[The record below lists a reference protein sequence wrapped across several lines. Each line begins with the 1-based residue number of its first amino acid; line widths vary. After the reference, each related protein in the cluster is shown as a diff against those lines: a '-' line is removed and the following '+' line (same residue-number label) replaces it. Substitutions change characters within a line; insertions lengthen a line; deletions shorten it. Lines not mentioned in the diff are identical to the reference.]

1 MTETT
6 LQTPDAC
13 RQRAAVMASDAD
25 QLCALPS
32 QWYAVSYFYAAY
44 HTVRA
49 ALIQDSVFSDLNRLK
64 AHNIQ
69 WTPDDRRATHHQARK
84 GRTQANAPG
93 VNDLVK
99 TLYPEIAIEYIQL
112 HSASVAV
119 RYGLGLGG
127 YDAKALATAYTTIA
141 EAAEAGTLTAPQGS
155 A

>member
-1 MTETT
+1 MER
-6 LQTPDAC
+6 DAE
-13 RQRAAVMASDAD
+13 
-25 QLCALPS
+25 QLNALPS

-49 ALIQDSVFSDLNRLK
+49 ALMEDAIFSDLPRLK
-64 AHNIQ
+64 AHDPH

-84 GRTQANAPG
+84 SRTRPNPPG

-99 TLYPEIAIEYIQL
+99 ALYPQIAIEYVQL

-119 RYGLGLGG
+119 RYGLGLSG
-127 YDAKALATAYTTIA
+127 YDPSALASAYQTIA
-141 EAAEAGTLTAPQGS
+141 SAAGAGDLTA